1 MYIRTQ
7 SEYKGSQN
15 QEYRYLKQYIPA
27 YCLLTIIVPL
37 SLVATSLPFSRS
49 VSSGLKFRIRVEE
62 ANTVLYLSGG
72 LLNLV
77 DHRNAGGLELQGEM
91 DVWLCCSDSLSTCRS
106 GDVSSCTGETV
117 SGAPICSTTLG
128 RIIQLSSGQPSSS
141 YQEVYFLS
149 LLECTTSCFLGL
161 CKCWMRYITLPI
173 F

>member
-1 MYIRTQ
+1 MF
-7 SEYKGSQN
+7 
-15 QEYRYLKQYIPA
+15 
-27 YCLLTIIVPL
+27 LLSATIIVPL
-37 SLVATSLPFSRS
+37 SLVATSLPLFKKCVHTFQ
-49 VSSGLKFRIRVEE
+49 VSNSESESLKLT
-62 ANTVLYLSGG
+62 TVPYLSGG
-72 LLNLV
+72 LLNQV
-77 DHRNAGGLELQGEM
+77 DCRNAGWLELQGEM
-91 DVWLCCSDSLSTCRS
+91 DVWLSCGDSLSTCRS
-106 GDVSSCTGETV
+106 CDVSSCTGETV